1 MPYAPGIQDIS
12 GQLLAQGMSQAGAA
26 RARSI
31 ESIGESLASG
41 IKQYQQNQSFTAQSL
56 AKFTERMQDPEFNK
70 YVNSILSDESN
81 KMGVP
86 ESVKTAFRN
95 AQTGKL
101 KPNEASTL
109 ATIAQDYSERKKA
122 SEESEFRKTQTA
134 LAFAQA
140 ANQKAAAEETN
151 LKLQGMRSA
160 QAELAQFDTGNLSA
174 APSRPMV
181 PKGISQ
187 FGNVESLASQQTP
200 FDPRS
205 NPIIAASLA
214 QQQPATQ
221 AMPSVNE
228 SDMNRQ
234 ALRAQLEDKASTG
247 VAKPLAFYK
256 NQILVSNRDV
266 RAQTTAD
273 RAAALALATSEAEMT
288 QPQAM
293 AQAKELTK
301 NNPDS
306 IFTVQ
311 PGANARSYVIKQEV
325 KPDSLEKQK
334 AVAFEAEMK
343 PAVIGLNAISA
354 NAETARN
361 DLPRQQRI
369 FEALKEQAVTGY
381 GAPLSIKARSMLSG
395 TGLINKKQLGKD
407 QVFAADLA
415 LDALTKTKQLLDGQ
429 GSVSNAERERVDQIS
444 LNIEKE
450 PSAIFELMKIH
461 EAATKRAIAAEEHR
475 SMLYDKT
482 KRDDPYR
489 LIDINE
495 SMKKW
500 YQKNTVTDF
509 AKSDSQ
515 KFAEDIERKAKDKKP

>member
-1 MPYAPGIQDIS
+1 
-12 GQLLAQGMSQAGAA
+12 
-26 RARSI
+26 
-31 ESIGESLASG
+31 
-41 IKQYQQNQSFTAQSL
+41 
-56 AKFTERMQDPEFNK
+56 
-70 YVNSILSDESN
+70 
-81 KMGVP
+81 
-86 ESVKTAFRN
+86 
-95 AQTGKL
+95 
-101 KPNEASTL
+101 
-109 ATIAQDYSERKKA
+109 
-122 SEESEFRKTQTA
+122 
-134 LAFAQA
+134 
-140 ANQKAAAEETN
+140 
-151 LKLQGMRSA
+151 
-160 QAELAQFDTGNLSA
+160 
-174 APSRPMV
+174 
-181 PKGISQ
+181 
-187 FGNVESLASQQTP
+187 
-200 FDPRS
+200 
-205 NPIIAASLA
+205 
-214 QQQPATQ
+214 
-221 AMPSVNE
+221 
-228 SDMNRQ
+228 
-234 ALRAQLEDKASTG
+234 
-247 VAKPLAFYK
+247 
-256 NQILVSNRDV
+256 
-266 RAQTTAD
+266 
-273 RAAALALATSEAEMT
+273 MT

-334 AVAFEAEMK
+334 VLAFEAEMK

-429 GSVSNAERERVDQIS
+429 GSVSNAERDRVDQIS
-444 LNIEKE
+444 LNIEKD

-515 KFAEDIERKAKDKKP
+515 KFAEEIERKAKDKKP